1 MSNTMQTSHCAVSE
15 LKGPG
20 SYNHM
25 HDEAVTLIERL
36 ETIDPEAA
44 RSIQNH
50 VQSLTRE
57 HDTFEVIRQLHAAN
71 TVLKVH
77 CVDYEKLSGNLD
89 QCDSD
94 IVTANGS
101 VDEMLTDLDSLQA
114 QSQWV
119 GEGGEKAREEKVTLE
134 SNYLA
139 GLGRTAALLEQKGAF
154 LRQRCVQQVELGSA
168 SEAIPFVE
176 AAKVPGPLA
185 SIADSIAAAD
195 SLVQQSRAELEPAV
209 LETRRTIAHLLQC
222 LAKEEEIVEKL
233 AKPLL
238 EAKLMSQAVVTLNAS
253 TVAGET
259 PAEDALRTAVLKQ
272 EVKLQ
277 AGELKRAQRL
287 ADLARST
294 QHEMVDLDTQLEK
307 LADTMEDLNAELMK
321 TRRKKQDELALAAEK
336 QLDALVDE
344 RRGLMKSLVAK
355 KAILDSPELNRWYPE
370 IIQARNEKID
380 APQAGLRLFD
390 RTKHINHFKQ
400 KEVLSIK
407 YGSRVVR
414 VEDSY
419 GEWILKEMP
428 RNKAFEQEA
437 LRLHVLAHPLVVH
450 VECIFFHDKLAYV
463 QMPYYTKGNLRAWT
477 ERIKL
482 KQGKLSAAE
491 CIEVRE
497 TMKQL
502 FQAVSFIHQNGVAH
516 RDLKPENVLLQDSG
530 LIAVCDFG
538 CSRDLIDCSV
548 MMMATR
554 RKHLFALDAWSLG
567 IILLE
572 LLSGKAFKWNPH
584 ASALEFRVP
593 GTETSHSLNAAEL
606 DSNPWQR
613 VAWSLAKGLLHND
626 PTSRPS
632 MTEALLHEFFT
643 GQLDA
648 YAAPSPQPSPAKASP
663 GPAGPSPMRRKSLK
677 DALPPAAADL
687 EIKPEKFSKLDDTL
701 RQRRHSKNEKKK
713 SKSKGRLDQLQAEA
727 RPHIFL
733 RIRSFSSGGDADTA
747 IRDMIDSFEKEHPCM
762 ESAFSVNMG
771 NGPTPHT
778 SGGPSAGTDTSTQ
791 RPLAEAVSN
800 FFGACS
806 HTGNLMFEQGSSE
819 RQLGLHYLP
828 LPDAMLGEKYA
839 RDYQAVG
846 RILAK
851 CLLEGIPVPLLFSQ
865 AMHSFILGDEELSD
879 DVEECI
885 TLVTNFDPLYAR
897 ELCRTLVHRH
907 ATGTV
912 SGLTVGKL
920 ARAAEGTEVVSGLPV
935 TDVVTDTN
943 KAEVGFTNADLAAAM
958 HAQEYLDMD
967 QVLASFVFPTDEW
980 DVEQEEYR
988 AEVQRWMPALLKSLS
1003 PQALRVL
1010 LARTTGSTI
1019 PPSKDIPVSVYHI
1032 DVIPRYV
1039 REAEEALDGE
1049 LYLMPHSRSLYIPTY
1064 KSFQEF
1070 RSEFLSALDLSA
1082 YIDILPAADADVPVL
1097 GARAGGWYHTLEGT
1111 LVFGAEEAR
1120 ASLAHAVDTLG
1131 WKKETRPAEPHEEP
1145 KHSFTLSTNP
1155 FSHPAESAPEKE
1167 MAENVD
1173 LDCPATDMSQDTE
1186 EEPVTETTETE
1197 DGGVADHQESS
1208 EAEQDK
1214 AEGRP
1219 GYTEF

>member
-1 MSNTMQTSHCAVSE
+1 
-15 LKGPG
+15 
-20 SYNHM
+20 
-25 HDEAVTLIERL
+25 
-36 ETIDPEAA
+36 
-44 RSIQNH
+44 
-50 VQSLTRE
+50 
-57 HDTFEVIRQLHAAN
+57 
-71 TVLKVH
+71 
-77 CVDYEKLSGNLD
+77 
-89 QCDSD
+89 
-94 IVTANGS
+94 
-101 VDEMLTDLDSLQA
+101 
-114 QSQWV
+114 
-119 GEGGEKAREEKVTLE
+119 
-134 SNYLA
+134 
-139 GLGRTAALLEQKGAF
+139 TAALLEQKGAF

-287 ADLARST
+287 ADLARSA

-538 CSRDLIDCSV
+538 CSRDLIDCSSSVVTGEGAFTETYAAPEV

-771 NGPTPHT
+771 
-778 SGGPSAGTDTSTQ
+778 TDTSTQ

-943 KAEVGFTNADLAAAM
+943 KAEVVCACVRFTLVESRIRSLTAIREGFAALTKQEPNPVEGFTNADLAAAM

-1131 WKKETRPAEPHEEP
+1131 WKKETRPEPAVPSAAAAPASAHAAPAEPHEEP